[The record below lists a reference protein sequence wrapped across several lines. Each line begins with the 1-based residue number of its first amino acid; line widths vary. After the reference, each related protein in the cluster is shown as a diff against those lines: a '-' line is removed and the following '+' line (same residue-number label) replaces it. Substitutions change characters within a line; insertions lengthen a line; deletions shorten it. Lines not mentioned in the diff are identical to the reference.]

1 MITVVAIIVLLLLI
15 AFATLYMIDS
25 KPSFAASDSF
35 EGGGPE

>member
-25 KPSFAASDSF
+25 KPSFAATDSIADPD
-35 EGGGPE
+35 E